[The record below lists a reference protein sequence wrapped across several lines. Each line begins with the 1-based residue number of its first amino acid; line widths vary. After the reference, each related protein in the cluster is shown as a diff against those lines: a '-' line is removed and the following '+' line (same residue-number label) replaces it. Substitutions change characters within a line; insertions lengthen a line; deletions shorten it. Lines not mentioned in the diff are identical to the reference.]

1 MQYFK
6 YKKMKKLTVLILSC
20 ILLSSCN
27 LNKDKTCYLTGKVI
41 NRNSTTL
48 ILKKQTEDS
57 RNRDIEIQID
67 SAGIFNYEL
76 SYAFVEAYELIFKD
90 ELERG
95 VLEAYSF
102 FS

>member
-1 MQYFK
+1 
-6 YKKMKKLTVLILSC
+6 MKKLTVLILSC